1 MKKII
6 SVALSV
12 LIMLSLFTTAIAA
25 EESKREYTEYPV
37 ICVAGYGATAM
48 YRIDEKG
55 NKVHVWGVDGNEI
68 LQTVLAH
75 IAELGV
81 DLGALTLGNAKM
93 IADTV
98 GREFVNLFY
107 DLACNNDGSTIYD
120 LKKYCSTVEE
130 CCFANLESIY
140 GDESYQYE
148 PEILGEYK
156 DYIGKENIFNFTCD
170 FRMGAVECARVLD
183 EFVQEVKAYTGK
195 SKVNI
200 FAVSHGGQISATY
213 LSLYG
218 EKGDVNNAVL
228 TIPAIG
234 GAALAYDIISDNVKL
249 DEYGLLR
256 YIEHGMMH
264 ETDYDWLVRAEQL
277 GFLDDVC
284 HYLVPYFKQVLL
296 NWGSI
301 WDFIP
306 APYYEGLKKDLL
318 DPVANKLL
326 IEKSDYM
333 HNVIMTSFAQNFKKA
348 QNAGTDIFIIA
359 GYDNKSVTG
368 LEESSD
374 AIITINSSTGA
385 TPSPFGKRFADGYK
399 QKVDTGFYQV
409 SPSMTLDASTA
420 YLPKHTF
427 FVENFYHG
435 MTYKDAYTAE
445 LLKTLLLTE
454 EIKDVHT
461 NPSFPQFHA
470 TTNISHSVF
479 ASFNKSTE
487 GYVSSEDTKLVV
499 RNLSEKFPMKI
510 MSVEARGIDI
520 SFSSVLSRII
530 LPGKSIEL
538 SIKGDIPK
546 VSLKNFDIVIDYTLI
561 GSLTPLGERT
571 LNFTVM
577 NGEAVKYDAKNP
589 FVVADLSGGLDTIID
604 EGTSSILK
612 KTGLKDLFEI
622 IYNIYT
628 AFSIFAAKVS
638 EILP

>member
-6 SVALSV
+6 SVLLSI
-12 LIMLSLFTTAIAA
+12 LIILSLFPMAFAA

-37 ICVAGYGATAM
+37 ICVAGYGSTSM
-48 YRIDEKG
+48 YRYDENG
-55 NKVHVWGVDGNEI
+55 NRIHVWNVDMDEI
-68 LQTVLAH
+68 IQTVLAH
-75 IAELGV
+75 IVELGV

-107 DLACNNDGSTIYD
+107 DLACNDDGSSVYE
-120 LKKYCSTVEE
+120 LKKYCTTAEE
-130 CCFANLESIY
+130 CCFANLERIY
-140 GDESYQYE
+140 GDETFQFE

-170 FRMGAVECARVLD
+170 FRMGAVQCANDLD
-183 EFVQEVKAYTGK
+183 KFIQEVKEYTGK
-195 SKVNI
+195 DKVNI

-213 LSLYG
+213 FSLFG

-234 GAALAYDIISDNVKL
+234 GAALAYDIASDNIKL
-249 DEYGLLR
+249 DELGLLR
-256 YIEHGMMH
+256 FIEHGMMH
-264 ETDYDWLVRAEQL
+264 ELDYDWLVRAEEL

-284 HYLVPYFKQVLL
+284 HYLVPYLKQVMM

-306 APYYEGLKKDLL
+306 AEYYEGLKKELL

-333 HNVIMTSFAQNFKKA
+333 HNEIMPNFGENFKKS
-348 QNAGTDIFIIA
+348 QKAGADIFIIA
-359 GYDNKSVTG
+359 GYGNKSVSG

-374 AIITINSSTGA
+374 AIITVKASTGA
-385 TPSPFGKRFADGYK
+385 TPAPFGKRFADGYI

-409 SPSMTLDASTA
+409 SPSMTLDASTS
-420 YLPKHTF
+420 YLPEHTF
-427 FVENFYHG
+427 FVENLYHG

-454 EIKDVHT
+454 EIKDVHS
-461 NPSFPQFHA
+461 NPDFTQFHA
-470 TTNISHSVF
+470 TTNKSHSVF
-479 ASFNKSTE
+479 ARFNQSTE
-487 GYVSSEDTKLVV
+487 GYVSSDDTKLAIT
-499 RNLSEKFPMKI
+499 NLSEKYPMKI

-520 SFSSVLSRII
+520 SFSPVLSKII
-530 LPGKSIEL
+530 MPGKSIEL
-538 SIKGDIPK
+538 SIKGRIPE
-546 VSLKNFDIVIDYTLI
+546 VSLKNFDIVIDYNLI
-561 GSLTPLGERT
+561 GILTPLGERT

-577 NGEAVKYDAKNP
+577 NGEPVKYDAKNP

-604 EGTSSILK
+604 ENTASLLK
-612 KTGLKDLFEI
+612 KTGLRDLFEI
-622 IYNIYT
+622 IYNICKT
-628 AFSIFAAKVS
+628 FEVFLTKLFD
-638 EILP
+638 ILP